1 MIPPLSSRDKESL
14 TQERAHLLSKVV
26 EASVPSWVSS
36 CVRTQMGA
44 PERGSILMIAKPC
57 MFDSYL
63 SSTWVPG

>member
-1 MIPPLSSRDKESL
+1 MY
-14 TQERAHLLSKVV
+14 LLSKVV
-26 EASVPSWVSS
+26 AASVPLWVNS